1 MNNEPFLRTEML
13 LGRAAME
20 RLFRAH
26 VAVFGLGGVGSW
38 CAEAL
43 ARAGVGE
50 LTLVDHDQVGV
61 TNLNRQAEAL
71 YSTLGLDKTEAM
83 ARRIRDIH
91 PQCRLHLIPE
101 KYEPARREAFFG
113 WKYDYIVDAIDLV
126 SCKLD
131 LIQTAVER
139 GIPIVSALGTGNK
152 LDPTQLRVTDISKTE
167 GCPLARVVRR
177 ELRAR
182 GILHH
187 RVVFSPEPPL
197 TPADCGE
204 APPPGRR
211 SIPGSVPWVPAA
223 AGLLLAREVVLDL
236 LSRPDRP

>member
-1 MNNEPFLRTEML
+1 MKEQFLRTEMV
-13 LGRAAME
+13 LGPDAME
-20 RLFRAH
+20 RLAAAH

-38 CAEAL
+38 AAEAL
-43 ARAGVGE
+43 ARAGVGA
-50 LTLVDHDQVGV
+50 LTLIDHDEVGV
-61 TNLNRQAEAL
+61 TNLNRQIQAL
-71 YSTLGLDKTEAM
+71 WSTQGQPKAEAM
-83 ARRIRDIH
+83 AARVRDIN
-91 PQCRLHLIPE
+91 PDCKVYPVVS
-101 KYEPARREAFFG
+101 KYEPANREDFFSVR
-113 WKYDYIVDAIDLV
+113 YDYIVDAIDMV
-126 SCKLD
+126 SSKLD
-131 LIQTAVER
+131 LIQTAIER
-139 GIPIVSALGTGNK
+139 GIPILSALGTGNK

-187 RVVFSPEPPL
+187 RVVFSPESPL